1 MIKILEKHI
10 ADKIAAGEVIERPI
24 SIIKEL
30 VENSI
35 DAGATSITCEIK
47 NGGKT
52 YIRVTDNGCGIAREE
67 CETAFLRHATSKI
80 STVNDLKG
88 IKSLGF
94 RGEALASIAAVTNA
108 ALITKTAE
116 SKTGCRLVLH
126 GGETVE
132 NIPLGCP
139 DGTTI
144 IINDLFYNMPARREF
159 LKSDGAESSLIIELI
174 SEMALA
180 YTNIRFQLINN
191 GKILFSTTGDGNL
204 KNTINSVYM
213 QREYKDLIEISKTE
227 AGYSI
232 RGCISKPSLSR
243 TTKKNQVYFVNGRV
257 VKSAVMEKGISMGYK
272 ERLFEGRYPVA
283 FIFLNVNPETIDV
296 NIHPN
301 KKEVRFHDEDSI
313 VKIIEN
319 ATVEALASQ
328 DAVIEVRDY
337 FSTEPS
343 TNDAKKEDRSEQVDI
358 KCILKS
364 KSEKKQVGLK
374 REKIL
379 YNSKEKDNYAYIDE
393 IKESET
399 GRNIVSDITKDYST
413 GNCANDDYIK
423 SGNVKNQELP
433 EKKKP
438 VIEISEPLIR
448 PFDFNDLKV
457 TGCVFDTYIT
467 ATDANS
473 FYMIDQHA
481 AQERIFYEQLVEE
494 YLSDDKPSQSI
505 LTPIVIDV
513 ALEVKEEE
521 YNWLDSLGD
530 MGYLLEEF
538 GPNSYIIKEI
548 PYFMDITEA
557 ENFAKDYIEQTHS
570 GIKINNKVVI
580 DKLITRSCKSAI
592 KAHDKLSQEAM
603 ESLINELK
611 YCRNPFS
618 CPHGRPTF
626 IKFSNYDIE
635 KMFKRV

>member
-144 IINDLFYNMPARREF
+144 IINDLFYNIPARREF
-159 LKSDGAESSLIIELI
+159 LKSDGAESSLIIEFI

-301 KKEVRFHDEDSI
+301 KKEVRFHDEDAI

-343 TNDAKKEDRSEQVDI
+343 TNDAKKEDKSEQVDI
-358 KCILKS
+358 KHILKS
-364 KSEKKQVGLK
+364 KSEKKQVDLK

>member
-52 YIRVTDNGCGIAREE
+52 YIRVTDNGCGITREE

-159 LKSDGAESSLIIELI
+159 LKSDGAESSLIIEFI

-301 KKEVRFHDEDSI
+301 KKEVRFHDEDAI

-343 TNDAKKEDRSEQVDI
+343 TNDAKKEDKSEQVDI
-358 KCILKS
+358 KHILKS
-364 KSEKKQVGLK
+364 KSEKKQVDLK

-423 SGNVKNQELP
+423 SGNAKNQELP

>member
-159 LKSDGAESSLIIELI
+159 LKSDGAESSLIIEFI

-272 ERLFEGRYPVA
+272 ERLFEGRYPIA

-301 KKEVRFHDEDSI
+301 KKEVRFHDEDAI

-343 TNDAKKEDRSEQVDI
+343 TNDAKKEDKSEQVDI
-358 KCILKS
+358 KHILKS
-364 KSEKKQVGLK
+364 KSEKKQVDLK

-423 SGNVKNQELP
+423 SGNAKNQELP

-481 AQERIFYEQLVEE
+481 AQERIFYEQLIEE

>member
-358 KCILKS
+358 KHILKS
-364 KSEKKQVGLK
+364 RGEQKQVDLK
-374 REKIL
+374 GEKIL
-379 YNSKEKDNYAYIDE
+379 YNSKVKDNNAYIYE
-393 IKESET
+393 IKEAET
-399 GRNIVSDITKDYST
+399 GKNKISDITKDYSI
-413 GNCANDDYIK
+413 GNSVNNGYRK
-423 SGNVKNQELP
+423 SDIVINQELP

>member
-159 LKSDGAESSLIIELI
+159 LKSDGAESSLIIEFI

-301 KKEVRFHDEDSI
+301 KKEVRFHDEDAI

-358 KCILKS
+358 KHILKS
-364 KSEKKQVGLK
+364 KSEKKQVDLK

>member
-272 ERLFEGRYPVA
+272 ERLFEGRYPVV

-301 KKEVRFHDEDSI
+301 KKEVRFHDEDAI

-343 TNDAKKEDRSEQVDI
+343 TNDAKKEDKSEQVDI
-358 KCILKS
+358 KHILKS
-364 KSEKKQVGLK
+364 KGEKKQVDLK

-423 SGNVKNQELP
+423 SGNAKNQELP

>member
-159 LKSDGAESSLIIELI
+159 LKSDGAESSLIIEFI

-364 KSEKKQVGLK
+364 KSEKKQVDLK

-423 SGNVKNQELP
+423 SGNAKNQELP

-635 KMFKRV
+635 KIFKRV

>member
-283 FIFLNVNPETIDV
+283 FIFLNVNPEIIDV

-301 KKEVRFHDEDSI
+301 KKEVRFHDEDAI

-343 TNDAKKEDRSEQVDI
+343 TNDAKKEDKSEQVDI
-358 KCILKS
+358 KHILKS
-364 KSEKKQVGLK
+364 KSEKKQVDLK

-423 SGNVKNQELP
+423 SGNAKNQELP

>member
-10 ADKIAAGEVIERPI
+10 ADKIAAGEIIERPI

-159 LKSDGAESSLIIELI
+159 LKSDGAESSLIIEFI

-364 KSEKKQVGLK
+364 KSEKKQVDLK

>member
-10 ADKIAAGEVIERPI
+10 ADKIAAGEIIERPI

-159 LKSDGAESSLIIELI
+159 LKSDGAESSLIIEFI

-301 KKEVRFHDEDSI
+301 KKEVRFHDEDAI

-364 KSEKKQVGLK
+364 KSEKKQVDLK

>member
-301 KKEVRFHDEDSI
+301 KKEVRFHDEDAI

-358 KCILKS
+358 KHILKS
-364 KSEKKQVGLK
+364 KSEKKQVDLK

-423 SGNVKNQELP
+423 SGNAKNQELP

-438 VIEISEPLIR
+438 VIEISEPLIK

>member
-159 LKSDGAESSLIIELI
+159 LKSDGAESSLIIEFI

-227 AGYSI
+227 AGYRI

-301 KKEVRFHDEDSI
+301 KKEVRFHDEDAI

-343 TNDAKKEDRSEQVDI
+343 TNDAKKEDKSEQVDI
-358 KCILKS
+358 KHILKS
-364 KSEKKQVGLK
+364 KSEKKQVDLK

-423 SGNVKNQELP
+423 SGNVKNQELT

>member
-301 KKEVRFHDEDSI
+301 KKEVRFHDEDAI

-343 TNDAKKEDRSEQVDI
+343 TNDAKKEDKSEQVDI
-358 KCILKS
+358 KHILKS
-364 KSEKKQVGLK
+364 KSEKKQVDLK

>member
-159 LKSDGAESSLIIELI
+159 LKSDGAESSLIIEFI

-301 KKEVRFHDEDSI
+301 KKEVRFHDEDAI

-343 TNDAKKEDRSEQVDI
+343 TNDAKKEDKSEQVDI
-358 KCILKS
+358 KHILKS
-364 KSEKKQVGLK
+364 KSEKKQVDLK

-423 SGNVKNQELP
+423 SGNAKNQELP

>member
-319 ATVEALASQ
+319 ATIEALASQ

-364 KSEKKQVGLK
+364 KSEKKQVDLK

-423 SGNVKNQELP
+423 SGNAKNQELP

>member
-159 LKSDGAESSLIIELI
+159 LKSDGAESSLIIEFI

-301 KKEVRFHDEDSI
+301 KKEVRFHDEDAI

-343 TNDAKKEDRSEQVDI
+343 TNDAKKEDKSEQVDI

-423 SGNVKNQELP
+423 SGNAKNQELP

-521 YNWLDSLGD
+521 YSWLDSLGD